1 MQCLNPKYF
10 WNETYELKPL
20 FWHYPNW
27 WGPSGPGIGSYSAV
41 RKGNWKLIYFHHNQ
55 TIELYNLKEDIGQQ
69 NNLAESNPEKLSE
82 MITAFKNIRG
92 KTPKNIKK
100 LVLKW

>member
-1 MQCLNPKYF
+1 LGNNKKY
-10 WNETYELKPL
+10 
-20 FWHYPNW
+20 
-27 WGPSGPGIGSYSAV
+27 
-41 RKGNWKLIYFHHNQ
+41 Q
-55 TIELYNLKEDIGQQ
+55 LYNLKEDIGQQ

-100 LVLKW
+100 LVLK